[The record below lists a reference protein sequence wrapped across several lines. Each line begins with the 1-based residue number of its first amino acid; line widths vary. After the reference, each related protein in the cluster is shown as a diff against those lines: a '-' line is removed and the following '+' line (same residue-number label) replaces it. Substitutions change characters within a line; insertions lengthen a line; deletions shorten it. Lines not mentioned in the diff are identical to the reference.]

1 MLTVFALAAL
11 YGLYRVTT
19 AALAS
24 LRALPHSNDD
34 MVFF

>member
-11 YGLYRVTT
+11 YGLYRAV
-19 AALAS
+19 AAAAAS
-24 LRALPHSNDD
+24 LQDLPRSNDD